1 MQQIVNELL
10 STAALCDAR
19 FFAHAEEKNDWSD
32 FTALCIF
39 YVSVNVKY
47 VNGSAFLAAPHNLGL
62 MMNVDWFSPF
72 KHTPYSVGAV
82 YLSVMNL
89 PRSKRFVKENMIL
102 VGLIPGPNEPS
113 LNINSYLEP
122 LVEELKVLW
131 SEGMVIN
138 MPDNPGQQVHL
149 KAGLLCVACDI
160 PAARKVCG
168 FLGHMAK
175 LGCSK

>member
-62 MMNVDWFSPF
+62 MMNVDCFSPF

-82 YLSVMNL
+82 YLSVMNQNS
-89 PRSKRFVKENMIL
+89 PGGGIIITIDAQRRTVIYL
-102 VGLIPGPNEPS
+102 VAVPTNLAHLMCQAEPN
-113 LNINSYLEP
+113 
-122 LVEELKVLW
+122 
-131 SEGMVIN
+131 
-138 MPDNPGQQVHL
+138 DNYSW
-149 KAGLLCVACDI
+149 A
-160 PAARKVCG
+160 
-168 FLGHMAK
+168 
-175 LGCSK
+175 

>member
-39 YVSVNVKY
+39 YVSVN
-47 VNGSAFLAAPHNLGL
+47 
-62 MMNVDWFSPF
+62 
-72 KHTPYSVGAV
+72 
-82 YLSVMNL
+82 
-89 PRSKRFVKENMIL
+89 
-102 VGLIPGPNEPS
+102 
-113 LNINSYLEP
+113 
-122 LVEELKVLW
+122 
-131 SEGMVIN
+131 
-138 MPDNPGQQVHL
+138 L

-175 LGCSK
+175 LGCSKCTKEFHINLETGHACFGCFNDGEDESPLRNESDHREQADLASMQTTQAAKDRIESQYGSRFTALNILIVFVFI